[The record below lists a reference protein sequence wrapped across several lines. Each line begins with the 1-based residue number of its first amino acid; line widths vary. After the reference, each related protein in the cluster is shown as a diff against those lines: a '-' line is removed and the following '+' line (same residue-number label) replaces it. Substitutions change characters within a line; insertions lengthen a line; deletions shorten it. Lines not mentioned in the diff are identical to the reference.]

1 MTPAPMLSR
10 PCEIPAKVHL
20 CVPKI
25 SKSIW
30 MQTIKTLY
38 STNSEFKRQSLH
50 ALARELN
57 SMPITETNDDRS
69 LGNVN
74 LKTTP

>member
-1 MTPAPMLSR
+1 
-10 PCEIPAKVHL
+10 
-20 CVPKI
+20 
-25 SKSIW
+25 

-74 LKTTP
+74 LKTTT